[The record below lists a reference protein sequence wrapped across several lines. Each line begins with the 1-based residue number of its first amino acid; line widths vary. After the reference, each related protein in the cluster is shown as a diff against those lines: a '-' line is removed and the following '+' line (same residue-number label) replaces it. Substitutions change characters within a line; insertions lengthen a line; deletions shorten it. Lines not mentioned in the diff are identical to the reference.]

1 MADEA
6 KAWWEANAREFQGM
20 AQLPIA
26 VIYGAHITEEQLQLI
41 GPVAGK

>member
-6 KAWWEANAREFQGM
+6 KAWWEANAREFQAY

-26 VIYGAHITEEQLQLI
+26 VIYGRHVTEEKLQLI
-41 GPVAGK
+41 RCPTA